1 MHKNISRRHLTRRR
15 SRSLRHALVEG
26 QAISKRNGRFEALED
41 RCLLAFSVTP
51 AAVTSLIDQ
60 QLQTS
65 SLLKDFY
72 GLALDGKTTKF
83 QSNNPSDETVVSLLK
98 TAAPQLAPAN
108 ETSDAVTGKIVFG
121 VGVKGEIA
129 IGAANLLTVELGS
142 LAYGYNLTYD
152 FAGALLGGES
162 LAWTLSRSVQLSL
175 PSVTLSAE
183 YYVSL
188 DSITDI
194 PNSSDTIRVGI
205 SAALESSATPA
216 NAAQSELERLHSKTL
231 FRYDASI
238 DPTIDVTLQAETTMT
253 VGEFLSPNYMNQ
265 PTLAQ
270 GLADLFIPFYGDTA
284 WQRIISLSRPKQS
297 VRCYPWEFY

>member
-1 MHKNISRRHLTRRR
+1 MHKNKSRRHLTRRR

-129 IGAANLLTVELGS
+129 IGRRI
-142 LAYGYNLTYD
+142 
-152 FAGALLGGES
+152 F
-162 LAWTLSRSVQLSL
+162 L
-175 PSVTLSAE
+175 PW
-183 YYVSL
+183 
-188 DSITDI
+188 
-194 PNSSDTIRVGI
+194 SSE
-205 SAALESSATPA
+205 A
-216 NAAQSELERLHSKTL
+216 
-231 FRYDASI
+231 
-238 DPTIDVTLQAETTMT
+238 
-253 VGEFLSPNYMNQ
+253 
-265 PTLAQ
+265 
-270 GLADLFIPFYGDTA
+270 
-284 WQRIISLSRPKQS
+284 
-297 VRCYPWEFY
+297 